1 MAEGNGARSTTAVR
15 RSSRVDRPSLDDL
28 GLSLGKKTRLHNLLF
43 NHGLRNGTLLVLPL
57 DQGLEHGPRDFF
69 ESPESLD
76 PGHELRLAE
85 EANYNAIALQIG
97 LSSKYLGSFA
107 GRVPL
112 ILKLNG
118 KTEIPADDAPFS
130 PLNATVEDAVRLGAD
145 AVGYTLYIGSSRQS
159 EDLAQ
164 FSGVRREAERYGM
177 PVIVW
182 AYPRGSDIELK
193 GGRDSFYAI
202 DYAARVACELGAD
215 IVKLNYPKTDPKA
228 LAMAPK
234 PYSTMDITPEEA
246 IKQIVKSAGR
256 TLVLLS
262 GGSKM
267 SDADVLAKA
276 RACMEAGGVGL
287 IFGRNIW
294 QRPLDEAK
302 RITGDLQSILREF
315 GSEG

>member
-1 MAEGNGARSTTAVR
+1 MVSGTARFWFYRSIRVLNTVR
-15 RSSRVDRPSLDDL
+15 GISSRVLRASIRTTSCGSRKRRITTQSRYRSASRPSTW
-28 GLSLGKKTRLHNLLF
+28 GL
-43 NHGLRNGTLLVLPL
+43 
-57 DQGLEHGPRDFF
+57 
-69 ESPESLD
+69 
-76 PGHELRLAE
+76 
-85 EANYNAIALQIG
+85 
-97 LSSKYLGSFA
+97 FA

-118 KTEIPADDAPFS
+118 KTEIPSDDAPIS

-145 AVGYTLYIGSSRQS
+145 AVGYTVYVGSGRQA

-177 PVIVW
+177 PVIIW
-182 AYPRGSDIELK
+182 AYPRGSDIETK
-193 GGRDSFYAI
+193 GGRDSYYAI

-234 PYSTMDITPEEA
+234 PYSMMEITPEEA

-262 GGSKM
+262 GGGKM

-294 QRPLDEAK
+294 QRPLDQAK
-302 RITGDLQSILREF
+302 RITAELQSILREF